1 MLVIIDYQQYFGVK
15 WVVIGRQD
23 INALPG
29 VSADN
34 LITDQ
39 YFDVTFAPEFAQYG
53 KYLNQS
59 ISVNTKP
66 TINWS
71 SWQNTLCALLPIT
84 ITDPSTVT
92 PVLVA
97 HSTDGSSAVAAAT
110 FKLTDGTEQLNYFL
124 QQGIYF

>member
-1 MLVIIDYQQYFGVK
+1 MLVIIDYQQNFGVK

-29 VSADN
+29 VSAGN
-34 LITDQ
+34 LITGQ

-71 SWQNTLCALLPIT
+71 SWQTTQCALLPIT